1 MFRIFEKR
9 PMLRLI
15 VLILMIAAAF
25 AGGIAFSYFQFMPER
40 KKPAPAVVV
49 IGEDLPDPTEAE
61 FDAIGDFILHHEYF
75 ASDQDVLTDTLAPAE
90 DTDVSGEK
98 KQDADEVSAG
108 VSAPLSEHQLNQA
121 PGESAET
128 EALPQKKQRV
138 ILDKIQ
144 TSQPMIAVVIDDM
157 GINQKRTEDILTLKA
172 PLTSSFLTYGR
183 QLPAFAAKAKDAGH
197 EVMIHTP
204 MEPKIATDLAPDTL
218 LVSMDQQQI
227 EALFNEMLAKF
238 EDIHVSGINNHMG
251 SRFTENREKL
261 GYVMAVLKQHGMF
274 FLDSKTTAKSQG
286 KSLAEEDGV
295 DYVARD
301 VFLDNE
307 NDYDYISGQLL
318 KAEKIAQRKGFSI
331 AICHPKSQTFP
342 ALKDWLETLKDK
354 NLRLVHVSEIVQ
366 ALNR

>member
-25 AGGIAFSYFQFMPER
+25 AGGIVFSYFQFMPER

-49 IGEDLPDPTEAE
+49 IGEELPDPTEAE
-61 FDAIGDFILHHEYF
+61 VDAIGDFILHHEYF
-75 ASDQDVLTDTLAPAE
+75 ASDQDVLTENLEPAE
-90 DTDVSGEK
+90 SADVSVQNADDAASDDEK
-98 KQDADEVSAG
+98 AS
-108 VSAPLSEHQLNQA
+108 SEPERGQA
-121 PGESAET
+121 PEEKLQTET
-128 EALPQKKQRV
+128 SQQDKQRV

-183 QLPAFAAKAKDAGH
+183 RLSELAAKAKDAGH
-197 EVMIHTP
+197 EVMIHAP
-204 MEPKIATDLAPDTL
+204 MEPKISANLAPDTL
-218 LVSMDQQQI
+218 LVSMNQEQI
-227 EALFNEMLAKF
+227 ETLFAQMLAKF

-251 SRFTENREKL
+251 SRFTEDREKL
-261 GYVMAVLKQHGMF
+261 GHVMAVLKQHGMF

-295 DYVARD
+295 DYAARD

-307 NDYDYISGQLL
+307 NNYDYISGQLL
-318 KAEKIAQRKGFSI
+318 KAEKIAQKKGFSI